1 MTPTPGLD
9 ILFMYAHPD
18 DESFGNG
25 GTLAWARAAGH
36 KVGLVCATRGE
47 AGEISDPSLGP
58 PSMLGATRE
67 RELRTAMDLAGVQAI
82 RLLGYRDSGMAGTP
96 ENDDPRS
103 LVQADHDELMAHV
116 VFQLRDLRPRIV
128 VTFGPDGGYGHP
140 DHIRIGAAVTEGVEI
155 AASEQFPWL
164 GQPWRVDSLYWAS
177 ICREDIQKVAAHG
190 HPYFSRLT
198 SDELNSIGTPRE
210 EITHVFDLRPYAADK
225 VRIMLAHPTQLPFQ
239 PAPGSPFDPATRPN
253 IGKESFRKI
262 PLLWTSDEDE
272 PDVFDRNH
280 TANDDFVGL

>member
-1 MTPTPGLD
+1 MTSSPGLD

-25 GTLAWARAAGH
+25 GTLAWARAAGL

-47 AGEISDPSLGP
+47 AGEISDPSSVLHP
-58 PSMLGATRE
+58 CSVPFANANSAP
-67 RELRTAMDLAGVQAI
+67 AMELAGVQTI
-82 RLLGYRDSGMAGTP
+82 RLLGYRDSGMIGTP

-103 LVQADHDELMAHV
+103 LVQADHEALMADVIFHI
-116 VFQLRDLRPRIV
+116 RDLRPRII

-140 DHIRIGAAVTEGVEI
+140 DHIRIGAAVTEGVEV
-155 AASEQFPWL
+155 AASSQFPWL
-164 GQPWRVDSLYWAS
+164 GPSWRADSLYWAS
-177 ICREDIQKVAAHG
+177 ISREDIQTVAAHG

-198 SDELNSIGTPRE
+198 EEELNSIGTPRA
-210 EITHVFDLRPYAADK
+210 EITHVFDLRPYAEDK

-239 PAPGSPFDPATRPN
+239 PEPGSPFDPSTRPN

-262 PLLWTSDEDE
+262 PLSWSSENDV
-272 PDVFDRNH
+272 PDAFDRNH
-280 TANDDFVGL
+280 TDKDDFIGL

>member
-1 MTPTPGLD
+1 MTSTPGLD

-25 GTLAWARAAGH
+25 GTLSWAKAAGL

-58 PSMLGATRE
+58 SSMLAAIRE
-67 RELRTAMDLAGVQAI
+67 RELRAAMELAGVETI
-82 RLLGYRDSGMAGTP
+82 RLLGYRDSGMIGTP

-103 LVQADHDELMAHV
+103 LVQASRDELLAHV
-116 VFQLRDLRPRIV
+116 VFQIRDLRPHIV
-128 VTFGPDGGYGHP
+128 VTFGPDGIYGHP
-140 DHIRIGAAVTEGVEI
+140 DHIRIGASVTEGVEL
-155 AASEQFPWL
+155 AASDDLPWL
-164 GQPWRVDSLYWAS
+164 GHPWQVDSLYWVS
-177 ICREDIQKVAAHG
+177 LCREDVQVVAAHG

-198 SDELNSIGTPRE
+198 EDELNTIGTPRA
-210 EITHVFDLRPYAADK
+210 EITHVFDLRPYAEDK

-239 PAPGSPFDPATRPN
+239 PEPGSPFDPATRPN

-262 PLLWTSDEDE
+262 PLTWSRDDDE
-272 PDVFDRNH
+272 PDAFDRNR
-280 TANDDFVGL
+280 TDNDDFVGL